1 MGTTPYNTP
10 YNTTPY
16 NTTPCNTTPYIETPV
31 ITPVITPVTTPVNVA
46 HQTPATP
53 FTPYD
58 YTPGGFDPIKT
69 QDLLQKKRARR
80 NSRMS
85 LNSNKRLSLNSNRR
99 NSSIKKGHTPSSRK
113 PRLLPSPIR
122 AEIRS
127 HPRAKNPSKKI
138 LPSPLRSGIQN
149 YHAEHPDFC
158 ATYSTQQSTLPEP
171 SKAEHEQVDSKEEQQ
186 LVVTEE
192 VAEPIASDIDTQT
205 SISLVGN
212 EKKEEHDEHDD
223 TETDTLV
230 EQNEAQDEALL
241 NSKSAPLI
249 HSTTNPETQ
258 SITSDMDLGTQ
269 NTSVADVKSNVD
281 NSLHS
286 PIRKSKRRP
295 KSVRKSTR
303 SKKKI
308 NKIPQEKSKT
318 KGVNLELVMEVV
330 EHQEKR
336 ATRSLRK

>member
-1 MGTTPYNTP
+1 MG
-10 YNTTPY
+10 
-16 NTTPCNTTPYIETPV
+16 
-31 ITPVITPVTTPVNVA
+31 
-46 HQTPATP
+46 
-53 FTPYD
+53 
-58 YTPGGFDPIKT
+58 TPGGFDPIKT

-186 LVVTEE
+186 LDVTEE
-192 VAEPIASDIDTQT
+192 AQLSVVADANKDEHDEHEDSKEIKSDVKEEEPEVSDIKEICPVPKEIAEPIASDIDTQT

-212 EKKEEHDEHDD
+212 EKNEEH
-223 TETDTLV
+223 
-230 EQNEAQDEALL
+230 DEALL

-295 KSVRKSTR
+295 KSVR
-303 SKKKI
+303 
-308 NKIPQEKSKT
+308 
-318 KGVNLELVMEVV
+318 
-330 EHQEKR
+330 
-336 ATRSLRK
+336 

>member
-1 MGTTPYNTP
+1 MG
-10 YNTTPY
+10 
-16 NTTPCNTTPYIETPV
+16 
-31 ITPVITPVTTPVNVA
+31 
-46 HQTPATP
+46 
-53 FTPYD
+53 
-58 YTPGGFDPIKT
+58 
-69 QDLLQKKRARR
+69 
-80 NSRMS
+80 
-85 LNSNKRLSLNSNRR
+85 
-99 NSSIKKGHTPSSRK
+99 
-113 PRLLPSPIR
+113 
-122 AEIRS
+122 
-127 HPRAKNPSKKI
+127 
-138 LPSPLRSGIQN
+138 
-149 YHAEHPDFC
+149 
-158 ATYSTQQSTLPEP
+158 
-171 SKAEHEQVDSKEEQQ
+171 AEHEQVDSKEEQQ
-186 LVVTEE
+186 LDVTEE
-192 VAEPIASDIDTQT
+192 AQLSVVADANKDEHDEHGT

-223 TETDTLV
+223 TWVDTLV

-241 NSKSAPLI
+241 TSKSAPLI

-295 KSVRKSTR
+295 KSVGKSTR

-336 ATRSLRK
+336 ATRSLRKRKKKVIATPIQIVQPKKVEEEEHSNEVQDEKASQKESQLKKAKPSRPT

>member
-1 MGTTPYNTP
+1 MGK
-10 YNTTPY
+10 
-16 NTTPCNTTPYIETPV
+16 
-31 ITPVITPVTTPVNVA
+31 
-46 HQTPATP
+46 
-53 FTPYD
+53 D
-58 YTPGGFDPIKT
+58 
-69 QDLLQKKRARR
+69 
-80 NSRMS
+80 
-85 LNSNKRLSLNSNRR
+85 
-99 NSSIKKGHTPSSRK
+99 
-113 PRLLPSPIR
+113 
-122 AEIRS
+122 
-127 HPRAKNPSKKI
+127 
-138 LPSPLRSGIQN
+138 
-149 YHAEHPDFC
+149 EHD
-158 ATYSTQQSTLPEP
+158 
-171 SKAEHEQVDSKEEQQ
+171 EHEDSKE
-186 LVVTEE
+186 
-192 VAEPIASDIDTQT
+192 IKSD
-205 SISLVGN
+205 V
-212 EKKEEHDEHDD
+212 KEEEPEEHDD
-223 TETDTLV
+223 TEIDTLV

-241 NSKSAPLI
+241 TSKSAPLI

-336 ATRSLRK
+336 ATRSLRKRKKKVIATPIQIVQPKKVEEEEHSNEVQDEKASQKESQLKKAKPSRPT